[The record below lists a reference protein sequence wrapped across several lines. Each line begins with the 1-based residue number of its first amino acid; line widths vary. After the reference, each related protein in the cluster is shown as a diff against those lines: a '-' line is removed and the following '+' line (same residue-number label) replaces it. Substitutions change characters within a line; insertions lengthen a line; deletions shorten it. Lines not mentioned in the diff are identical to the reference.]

1 MFFSVDGSKQRQR
14 LRTKISAEKIKLEQ
28 VIAKYNRLSA
38 TDSVQLHE
46 IENGKFPWKA
56 DTGTPFFH
64 RCNYPYQTVGC
75 RQTDGSIQ
83 VSRGNRTSPKGNYT
97 IHEVLQEQSFTIL
110 VQRTGAT
117 AGIVKRYFYRLFDR
131 SGTFVITFCPIVD
144 RTG

>member
-56 DTGTPFFH
+56 DTGTPFFTGVPIRTKRLVVDKQMEASRFH
-64 RCNYPYQTVGC
+64 EEIELLQKEMIRFMKFYKNSLLPYLFKEQE
-75 RQTDGSIQ
+75 Q
-83 VSRGNRTSPKGNYT
+83 
-97 IHEVLQEQSFTIL
+97 LQELLKGIFIAYLTGL
-110 VQRTGAT
+110 VPLSS
-117 AGIVKRYFYRLFDR
+117 LFAQ
-131 SGTFVITFCPIVD
+131 
-144 RTG
+144 